1 MILYGIDY
9 QKTTF
14 VGYRHVSLS
23 LYDAVAVFHNW
34 FKGNIDIYVTMTMR
48 PVLFTRHFLQ
58 NKI

>member
-23 LYDAVAVFHNW
+23 LYEAVAVFHNGL
-34 FKGNIDIYVTMTMR
+34 KGNIDIYVTMTMG

-58 NKI
+58 NKM